1 MTHQKIPRTELKAY
15 LDWLHTH
22 ACCFCGSRDG
32 VQAHHVELRG
42 MGGARRNDATCI
54 PVCAFCHM
62 RCHGQVVNSQMPI
75 EAVHQ
80 WANVGAYLSWWIADL
95 TADTQAVPW

>member
-1 MTHQKIPRTELKAY
+1 VLLLRLTR
-15 LDWLHTH
+15 
-22 ACCFCGSRDG
+22 SG

-62 RCHGQVVNSQMPI
+62 RCHGQVVVDPPAAGSCVSIRHEPI
-75 EAVHQ
+75 PSVQQ
-80 WANVGAYLSWWIADL
+80 WANVGAFLSWWISDLIAD
-95 TADTQAVPW
+95 DQAVPW